1 MTQQQYE
8 KWSYVFRK
16 EEKRIRFLN
25 RADRMITACVF
36 LSYPG
41 LLLYLFGTKRFFE
54 LFFCAAIPA
63 VSFAAVS
70 AFRAVYS
77 AKRPYEVLDIQPLIK
92 KETEGKSFP
101 SRHVFSVFIIG
112 MSFFY
117 IAEPMDRR
125 LCIRNCPGISSG
137 RRRRPFS
144 KRCSGRRAV
153 WHFMRTAVLFSLT
166 AYSSIE

>member
-70 AFRAVYS
+70 SFRAVYS

-117 IAEPMDRR
+117 IAEPMGIAAFVSGTALAYLRVVGGVHFPKDVAAGALFGI
-125 LCIRNCPGISSG
+125 LCGLPY
-137 RRRRPFS
+137 
-144 KRCSGRRAV
+144 
-153 WHFMRTAVLFSLT
+153 LFL
-166 AYSSIE
+166 

>member
-63 VSFAAVS
+63 VSCRIFCKTPVRGVGYTAADKKRDGREIIS
-70 AFRAVYS
+70 QPSCLFRVYH
-77 AKRPYEVLDIQPLIK
+77 RN
-92 KETEGKSFP
+92 
-101 SRHVFSVFIIG
+101 VFFLYCRADG
-112 MSFFY
+112 
-117 IAEPMDRR
+117 DRR

>member
-117 IAEPMDRR
+117 IAEPMGNKSRYTSMMIC
-125 LCIRNCPGISSG
+125 LEELPWHIFGSS
-137 RRRRPFS
+137 
-144 KRCSGRRAV
+144 A
-153 WHFMRTAVLFSLT
+153 A
-166 AYSSIE
+166 SIFQKM

>member
-1 MTQQQYE
+1 MLE
-8 KWSYVFRK
+8 C
-16 EEKRIRFLN
+16 
-25 RADRMITACVF
+25 ADDG
-36 LSYPG
+36 Y
-41 LLLYLFGTKRFFE
+41 LLAVAKGQFTDFFVHIQFQTLTE
-54 LFFCAAIPA
+54 ISRFCAAIPA

-117 IAEPMDRR
+117 IAEPMGIAAFVSGTALAYLRVVGGVHFPKDVAAGALFGI
-125 LCIRNCPGISSG
+125 LCGLPY
-137 RRRRPFS
+137 F
-144 KRCSGRRAV
+144 
-153 WHFMRTAVLFSLT
+153 FL
-166 AYSSIE
+166 

>member
-77 AKRPYEVLDIQPLIK
+77 AKRPYEVLDKKRDGREIISQPSCL
-92 KETEGKSFP
+92 F
-101 SRHVFSVFIIG
+101 RVYHRNVFFLYCRADG
-112 MSFFY
+112 
-117 IAEPMDRR
+117 DRR